1 MKQWTLRRVQS
12 AQPFIVDVRSS
23 AGFEQGDTF
32 YYLDMRQGD
41 SFVIRNWAALTI
53 ADDGSAEVVATDDV
67 VLTIAGERV
76 EPGIAHP

>member
-1 MKQWTLRRVQS
+1 MQS

-32 YYLDMRQGD
+32 YYLAMRPGD
-41 SFVIRNWAALTI
+41 SYVIRTWAALPK
-53 ADDGSAEVVATDDV
+53 ADDTSAKVEATDDV

-76 EPGIAHP
+76 EPVVTHP